1 MATKRYKGHAIAP
14 SKTNNMNITILEQKI
29 VEVRGFKVLLDADM
43 ATLYEVPL
51 EAIREA
57 REQNAKRF
65 PADFAFELTAEEIKA
80 LPQAPAAGTWA
91 FTEHGLTMLG
101 CLLSSDRAVQM
112 SVDIVRAF
120 INLRRNAVNYMQI
133 NARFEQGHVQPGSID
148 VQLHLVYD
156 TIEKLLDR
164 KLEKQKWEQRERIG
178 FVKG

>member
-1 MATKRYKGHAIAP
+1 
-14 SKTNNMNITILEQKI
+14 MNITILEQKI
-29 VEVRGFKVLLDADM
+29 VDVRGFKVLLDADM
-43 ATLYEVPL
+43 ATLYEVPI

-57 REQNAKRF
+57 RQQNAKRF
-65 PADFAFELTAEEIKA
+65 PADFAFELSEEERKA
-80 LPQAPAAGTWA
+80 LPQAAAGTWA
-91 FTEHGLTMLG
+91 FTEHGLTMLA
-101 CLLSSDRAVQM
+101 CLLPSDRAVQM
-112 SVDIVRAF
+112 SVEIVRAF

-133 NARFEQGHVQPGSID
+133 NARFEEGHVQPGSID